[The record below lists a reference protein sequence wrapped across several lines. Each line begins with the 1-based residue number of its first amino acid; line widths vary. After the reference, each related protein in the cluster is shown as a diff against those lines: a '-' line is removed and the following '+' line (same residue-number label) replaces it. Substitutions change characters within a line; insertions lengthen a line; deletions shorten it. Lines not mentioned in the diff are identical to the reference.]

1 MEIKV
6 RALDDIEQK
15 SAQQVEEELLRK
27 HEEQVAASQQVEE
40 TPVES
45 STQVDDDLSEDK
57 VLDFLD
63 KKYGRKLSSVED
75 LFATEKEE
83 LPEDVSAFLN
93 FKKETGRGLDD
104 FIKINTDLDSMSPDQ
119 LLKEY
124 YSQKESDLDS
134 EEIEYLIADKF
145 SYDEDL
151 DDEKEIKKKQIEKK
165 KELAKAKKFLE
176 EQKQKYK
183 APLESSY
190 GSLSAEEQEA
200 LKAYKEYS
208 ANAQSSQE
216 LEQRQAEWF
225 LKKTDEVFNS
235 DFKGFDFKIGDKEL
249 KFSPGDYNELKK
261 AQSNIN
267 NFIAKFVN
275 NDGLIEDAKGYHKSL
290 AVAMNPEKF
299 AKFFYEQGIADAI
312 EKEAKS
318 SKNINFEVRRSP
330 EVINKGSFRV
340 TSVGESDGRGLRI
353 RFKK

>member
-6 RALDDIEQK
+6 RAIDDVEQK
-15 SAQQVEEELLRK
+15 STQEIEAELLRK
-27 HEEQVAASQQVEE
+27 HEEQLVASEQVETTEVEE
-40 TPVES
+40 TPQVE
-45 STQVDDDLSEDK
+45 DLSEDK

-75 LFATEKEE
+75 LFAPQKEE

-93 FKKETGRGLDD
+93 FKKETGRGLND
-104 FIKINTDLDSMSPDQ
+104 FVKINSDLDSLNPDQ

-124 YSQKESDLDS
+124 YSQKESDLDA

-151 DDEKEIKKKQIEKK
+151 DDEKDIKKKQIEKK

-200 LKAYKEYS
+200 LKAYKKYS

-235 DFKGFDFKIGDKEL
+235 EFKGFDFKVGDKEL

-261 AQSNIN
+261 VQSNIN

-299 AKFFYEQGIADAI
+299 AKFFYDQGIADAI

-330 EVINKGSFRV
+330 EVINKGGFKV

>member
-6 RALDDIEQK
+6 RALDDVEQK
-15 SAQQVEEELLRK
+15 SAQQIEEELLRK
-27 HEEQVAASQQVEE
+27 HEEQLAASEQVETTIVEE
-40 TPVES
+40 TPQVE
-45 STQVDDDLSEDK
+45 DLSEDK

-63 KKYGRKLSSVED
+63 KKYGKKLSSVED
-75 LFATEKEE
+75 LFAPQKEE

-93 FKKETGRGLDD
+93 FKKETGRGLND

-119 LLKEY
+119 LLREY
-124 YSQKESDLDS
+124 YSQKESDLDA

-151 DDEKEIKKKQIEKK
+151 DDEKDIKKKQIEKK

-190 GSLSAEEQEA
+190 GSLSADEQEA

-208 ANAQSSQE
+208 AKAQSSQE

-330 EVINKGSFRV
+330 EVINKGSFKV
-340 TSVGESDGRGLRI
+340 TSIGESDGRGLRI

>member
-6 RALDDIEQK
+6 RALDDVEQK

-27 HEEQVAASQQVEE
+27 HEEQVAASEQVETTNVVE
-40 TPVES
+40 TPQVE
-45 STQVDDDLSEDK
+45 DLSEDK

-63 KKYGRKLSSVED
+63 KKYGRKLSSVDD
-75 LFATEKEE
+75 LFATQKEE

-93 FKKETGRGLDD
+93 FKKETGRGLND
-104 FIKINTDLDSMSPDQ
+104 FIKINADLDSMNPDQ

-124 YSQKESDLDS
+124 YSQKESDLDA

-151 DDEKEIKKKQIEKK
+151 DDEKDIKKKQIEKK

-190 GSLSAEEQEA
+190 GSLSADEQEA

-208 ANAQSSQE
+208 AKAQSSQE
-216 LEQRQAEWF
+216 LEHRQAEWF
-225 LKKTDEVFNS
+225 LKKTDEVFNN

-249 KFSPGDYNELKK
+249 KFSPGDHNELKK

-330 EVINKGSFRV
+330 EVINKGSFKV
-340 TSVGESDGRGLRI
+340 TSIGESDGRGLRI

>member
-1 MEIKV
+1 MGIKV
-6 RALDDIEQK
+6 RALDDLEQK
-15 SAQQVEEELLRK
+15 SAQEIEAEVLRK
-27 HEEQVAASQQVEE
+27 HEEQVVASEQVETTTVVE
-40 TPVES
+40 TPQVE
-45 STQVDDDLSEDK
+45 DFGDDK

-63 KKYGRKLSSVED
+63 KKYGKKFSSVED
-75 LFATEKEE
+75 LFVPQKDE

-93 FKKETGRGLDD
+93 FKKETGRGLND
-104 FIKINTDLDSMSPDQ
+104 FVRINSDLDSLNPDQ

-124 YSQKESDLDS
+124 YSQKESDLDA

-151 DDEKEIKKKQIEKK
+151 DDEKDIKKKQIEKK

-190 GSLSAEEQEA
+190 GSLSAEEQEG

-208 ANAQSSQE
+208 AKAQSSQE

-225 LKKTDEVFNS
+225 LKKTDEVFNN
-235 DFKGFDFKIGDKEL
+235 DFKGFDFKVGDKEL

-261 AQSNIN
+261 VQSNIN
-267 NFIAKFVN
+267 NFIGKFVN

-330 EVINKGSFRV
+330 EVINKGGFKV

>member
-6 RALDDIEQK
+6 RALDDVEQK
-15 SAQQVEEELLRK
+15 SAQQIEEELLRK
-27 HEEQVAASQQVEE
+27 HEEQVSASQHIEE
-40 TPVES
+40 NHIEPI
-45 STQVDDDLSEDK
+45 TQIDDLSEDK

-63 KKYGRKLSSVED
+63 KKYGKKLSSVED
-75 LFATEKEE
+75 LFATQKEE

-93 FKKETGRGLDD
+93 FKKETGRGLND
-104 FIKINTDLDSMSPDQ
+104 FIKINTDLDSLDPDQ

-124 YSQKESDLDS
+124 YSQKESDLDA

-151 DDEKEIKKKQIEKK
+151 DDEKDIKKKQIEKK

-208 ANAQSSQE
+208 AKAQSSQE

-330 EVINKGSFRV
+330 EVINKGSFKV
-340 TSVGESDGRGLRI
+340 TSIGESDGRGLRI

>member
-1 MEIKV
+1 MELKV
-6 RALDDIEQK
+6 RALDDVEQK
-15 SAQQVEEELLRK
+15 SAQQVEEELLKK
-27 HEEQVAASQQVEE
+27 HEEQVAATE
-40 TPVES
+40 TVVV
-45 STQVDDDLSEDK
+45 TQEDLSEDK
-57 VLDFLD
+57 VLDFID
-63 KKYGRKLSSVED
+63 KKYGKKLSSVED
-75 LFATEKEE
+75 LFAPQKEE

-93 FKKETGRGLDD
+93 FKKETGRGLND
-104 FIKINTDLDSMSPDQ
+104 FIKINTDLDSMNPDQ

-124 YSQKESDLDS
+124 YSQKESDLDL

-151 DDEKEIKKKQIEKK
+151 DDEKDIKKKQIEKK

-190 GSLSAEEQEA
+190 GGLSAEDQEA

-208 ANAQSSQE
+208 AKASSGQE

-225 LKKTDEVFNS
+225 LKKTDEVFNN

-249 KFSPGDYNELKK
+249 KFSPGDHNELKK
-261 AQSNIN
+261 VQSNIN

-299 AKFFYEQGIADAI
+299 AKFFYEQGIADAV

-318 SKNINFEVRRSP
+318 SKNINFDVRRSP
-330 EVINKGSFRV
+330 EVMNKGSFKV
-340 TSVGESDGRGLRI
+340 TSVGDTDGRGLRI